1 MACGVGKARGVGA
14 DAEASGTWRGRGR
27 VQWRGSAASRLGA
40 RLGEP
45 VAPGECSCVGLALFD
60 RIFLK
65 IFK

>member
-40 RLGEP
+40 RLGAP